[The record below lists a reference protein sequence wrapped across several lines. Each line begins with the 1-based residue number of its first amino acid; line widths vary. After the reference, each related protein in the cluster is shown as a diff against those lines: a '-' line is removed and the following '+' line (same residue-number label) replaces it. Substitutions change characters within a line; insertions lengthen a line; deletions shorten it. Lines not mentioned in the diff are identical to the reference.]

1 MLRRYSTKSWGLL
14 MAHERLIR
22 MEMIRESIV
31 YRIPLQFEKEMLDR
45 VFLIRKDNDE
55 IVIEFTVKPEH
66 DESLQ

>member
-1 MLRRYSTKSWGLL
+1 

-22 MEMIRESIV
+22 MEMVRESIV